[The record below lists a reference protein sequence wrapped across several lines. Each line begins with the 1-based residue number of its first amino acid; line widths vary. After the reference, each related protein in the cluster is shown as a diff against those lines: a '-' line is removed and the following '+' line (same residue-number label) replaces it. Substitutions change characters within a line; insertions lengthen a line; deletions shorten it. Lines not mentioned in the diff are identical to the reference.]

1 MRRPPAPEQEEYL
14 ERLKRDIAARLRP
27 VCARLPEAEFAALVD
42 RVARLDMKYRAR
54 RTDDLFDPSQ
64 AAVTREVQEGE

>member
-1 MRRPPAPEQEEYL
+1 MRRPATPEQDQYL

-27 VCARLPEAEFAALVD
+27 VCAAMSEAEFAALVN
-42 RVARLDMKYRAR
+42 RVAQVDLKYRAR

-64 AAVTREVQEGE
+64 AAVTREVRDGE